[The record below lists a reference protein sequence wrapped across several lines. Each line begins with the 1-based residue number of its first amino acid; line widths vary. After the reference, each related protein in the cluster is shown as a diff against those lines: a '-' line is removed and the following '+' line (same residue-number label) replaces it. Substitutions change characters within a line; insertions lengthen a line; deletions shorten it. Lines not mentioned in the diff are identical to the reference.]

1 MPEYFFITKLDES
14 NVTSLWETK
23 SDYYEIYPDN
33 TIVFVHEENN
43 KSVIDLVLKPTEWLC
58 IYNDYGIILEDNKYW
73 TTAG

>member
-1 MPEYFFITKLDES
+1 MPEYFFITKIDES

-33 TIVFVHEENN
+33 TIVFVHKENN
-43 KSVIDLVLKPTEWLC
+43 SQVIDLILKPTEWLC
-58 IYNDYGIILEDNKYW
+58 IYSDYGLILEDNKYW